1 MTARLFK
8 SDVERRAT
16 ILTQT
21 LTPQQIARYDQI
33 LDMIGYEIKFVNLQ
47 TVNYISVNGRFFIRG
62 EMSTDDAINHFK
74 ISMRYHAKAI
84 DDAVERIINPEIVID
99 PEAMLQIFTHVAE
112 HITTIR
118 GDSQATVARIMAL
131 SQQNVENLQEKT
143 NHLSPR

>member
-1 MTARLFK
+1 M
-8 SDVERRAT
+8 
-16 ILTQT
+16 TQT
-21 LTPQQIARYDQI
+21 LTPEQIARYDQI
-33 LDMIGYEIKFVNLQ
+33 LDIIGYEIKFVNVQ

-84 DDAVERIINPEIVID
+84 DDAVQRIINPEIVID
-99 PEAMLQIFTHVAE
+99 PEAILQIFTVVAE